1 MNSCS
6 TVMLLRG
13 SRWNSCRKLFI
24 AGIAGIRR
32 WWCKKYSDQNPLCLK
47 LSQVLAA
54 GAKLTRVCG
63 YIKESLTVIETDNPQ
78 HQCYQRL
85 LTSASY
91 GFWEWNPRD
100 DSVLL
105 SGAFWA
111 EIGYL
116 VDPEGQRFSV
126 EDVAPF
132 FHEGDWCALLKSLA
146 ELLER
151 GENYQSQVRSFDS
164 CGQQRWLYLDGSV
177 ARNTDNELVFVSGIA
192 LDHTKRHEL
201 EQQLQLSEE
210 RHQRILTASNDGIW
224 EWSRESVGY
233 HFSDKCWQQLGYDDP
248 DSLLSS
254 ERNRLE
260 LWQSSMHEED
270 LEYFKGALE
279 AHLKNNKPYDIE
291 FRIKHRQGHWVWI
304 RARGQADF
312 DADGQPYRMS
322 GTNMDITHIKEAE
335 EKVLLAKEEAE
346 KANQAKSEFLSSM
359 SHELRTPLNAILGY
373 AQLFGMDTNLS
384 DSQQQSVREIRK
396 AGSHLLQLISDVLD
410 LSKVESGQMSI
421 SVEPVLAKRIVE
433 ECLALMQPLAEAKQ
447 IRINLDVG
455 ALPGVYVNADA
466 VRLKQ
471 ALLNLLSNALKY
483 NREGGHVDVKFS
495 QPTAGML
502 RLEVCDSGLGI
513 PLGRQAEVFEPF
525 NRLGAEGSS
534 TEGSGV
540 GLVITKRLVEMMGG
554 DLSFVSREG
563 EGSRFWIQL
572 PQVADWSAMEREVP
586 VQEVIG
592 QGSLQVSGERRILYV
607 EDNPSNT
614 RLMEQVFRRF
624 SNLHLETA
632 NEAFF
637 GLYKARTSSPD
648 LIILDINL
656 PGMDGYEALSVLQR
670 DPLTQA
676 IPVIALSA
684 NAMPDDIAKGEK
696 AGFAEY
702 LTKPLDVERLMATF
716 NRLLVEG

>member
-1 MNSCS
+1 LA
-6 TVMLLRG
+6 VRV
-13 SRWNSCRKLFI
+13 KL
-24 AGIAGIRR
+24 A
-32 WWCKKYSDQNPLCLK
+32 
-47 LSQVLAA
+47 
-54 GAKLTRVCG
+54 RVCG
-63 YIKESLTVIETDNPQ
+63 NIKESLTVEETNKAQ

-85 LTSASY
+85 LTSSSY
-91 GFWEWNPRD
+91 GFWEWNPRE

-105 SGAFWA
+105 SGAFWS
-111 EIGYL
+111 EIGYS
-116 VDPEGQRFSV
+116 VDPAGQLFSI
-126 EDVAPF
+126 EDIAPS
-132 FHEGDWCALLKSLA
+132 FHEGDWRGLLKSLV

-151 GENYQSQVRSFDS
+151 GESFESKVRSFDVS
-164 CGQQRWLYLDGSV
+164 GQQRWLYLDGSV
-177 ARNTDNELVFVSGIA
+177 ARNTDNELVFVSGIV
-192 LDHTKRHEL
+192 LDHTRRHEL
-201 EQQLQLSEE
+201 EEQLQLSEE

-279 AHLKNNKPYDIE
+279 GHLKNNTPYDIV

-312 DADGQPYRMS
+312 DADGQAYRMS

-335 EKVLLAKEEAE
+335 ERVLLAKEEAE
-346 KANQAKSEFLSSM
+346 KANRAKSEFLSSM

-396 AGSHLLQLISDVLD
+396 AGGHLLQLISDVLD

-421 SVEPVLAKRIVE
+421 SVEPVLAKRIVD

-447 IRINLDVG
+447 IRIGLDVG
-455 ALPGVYVNADA
+455 SLPGVYVNADA

-495 QPTAGML
+495 QSAVGML

-525 NRLGAEGSS
+525 NRLGAEGSN

-572 PQVADWSAMEREVP
+572 PQVADWSDMELEAT
-586 VQEVIG
+586 VQGVIG
-592 QGSLQVSGERRILYV
+592 QSSLQVSGTRRVLYI

-614 RLMEQVFRRF
+614 RLMEEVFRRF

-676 IPVIALSA
+676 IPVVALSA
-684 NAMPDDIAKGEK
+684 NAMPEDIIKGGK
-696 AGFAEY
+696 AGFDEY
-702 LTKPLDVERLMATF
+702 LTKPLDVDRLIATF
-716 NRLLVEG
+716 NRLLVEPSEA